1 MKEMMTSWLQSLG
14 KYALDR
20 LFPALILLV
29 IGLLA
34 VRLILRIVTG
44 ALNRSKLEKAAHTL
58 IRSVIR
64 IALYV
69 LLVLVLASYLGI
81 DVTSIVALASVLT
94 LAVSLAVQNAL
105 TNVLGG
111 FTLLCTR
118 PFATGDFVEIAG
130 QSGTVREIGL
140 TYTKM
145 ATGDNKLVSVPN
157 SAVTAAQIIN
167 YTTLGQRRVEVA
179 VSASYSAPVEQ
190 VLTALKEAAEVPGV
204 LADPAPSAVVVAYGD
219 SAIQYKLYLWCES
232 ADYWS
237 CLFAATKKV
246 KEVFDQAGVEM
257 TYPHVNVHIE
267 K

>member
-1 MKEMMTSWLQSLG
+1 MKEMIEAWLASMG

-20 LFPALILLV
+20 LLPAIVLLV

-34 VRLILRIVTG
+34 IRIVMTLVG
-44 ALNRSKLEKAAHTL
+44 RLLIRSKLEKAAHTL
-58 IRSVIR
+58 IRSVVR
-64 IALYV
+64 ITLY
-69 LLVLVLASYLGI
+69 LLLFLILVSYLGV

-105 TNVLGG
+105 ANVFGG
-111 FTLLCTR
+111 FTLLCTH

-140 TYTKM
+140 TYTTM

-179 VSASYSAPVEQ
+179 VGASYNTPVEQ
-190 VLTALKEAAEVPGV
+190 VLTALRKAAEVPGV
-204 LADPAPSAVVVAYGD
+204 LEEPAPSAVVVAYGD
-219 SAIQYKLYLWCES
+219 SAIQYKLYLWCNS

-246 KEVFDQAGVEM
+246 KEVFDDMGVEM

>member
-1 MKEMMTSWLQSLG
+1 MDMLKTWLSGLG
-14 KYALDR
+14 TFALSR
-20 LFPALILLV
+20 LIPALILLV

-34 VRLILRIVTG
+34 IRILLKLVNT

-58 IRSVIR
+58 IRSVAR
-64 IALYV
+64 IVLYV
-69 LLVLVLASYLGI
+69 LLFLILASYLGI

-94 LAVSLAVQNAL
+94 LSVSLAVQNAL
-105 TNVLGG
+105 ANVFGG
-111 FTLLCTR
+111 FTLLCTH

-167 YTTLGQRRVEVA
+167 YTTLGRRRVEVV
-179 VSASYSAPVEQ
+179 VSAAYTAPVEA
-190 VLTALKEAAEVPGV
+190 VLDALKEAAQVPGV
-204 LADPAPSAVVVAYGD
+204 HADPAPSAVVVSYGD
-219 SAIQYKLYLWCES
+219 SAIGYKLYLWCDS
-232 ADYWS
+232 SDYWS
-237 CLFAATKKV
+237 CHFAATKKV
-246 KEVFDQAGVEM
+246 KEVFDSKGIQM
-257 TYPHVNVHIE
+257 TYPHLNVHID